1 MFQAGAA
8 RYAIA
13 GAHVAEVLP
22 AIVWTP
28 VAGAAAG
35 VIGIVNYHGT
45 PVPLVD
51 ARVLLDGRAGEEHD
65 RAARADAHA
74 EAHASTHASARSP
87 DSSGRLR
94 LHSRILVVRPHAAA
108 DGAFVGV
115 LVDRVL
121 GAARHD
127 PHEFADAGT
136 VARGAPYLGPV
147 LTDRD
152 GVVQRIEPAQILP
165 ESVRDEV
172 LRQWSGAA

>member
-1 MFQAGAA
+1 MFQASAA

-22 AIVWTP
+22 AVVWTP
-28 VAGAAAG
+28 VVGAAAG
-35 VIGIVNYHGT
+35 VIGIINYHGM
-45 PVPLVD
+45 PIPLVD
-51 ARVLLDGRAGEEHD
+51 ARVLLEGSVAHSAGPV
-65 RAARADAHA
+65 
-74 EAHASTHASARSP
+74 P
-87 DSSGRLR
+87 DSSSRLR
-94 LHSRILVVRPHAAA
+94 LHSRILIVRPHDAAA
-108 DGAFVGV
+108 DTFVGV

-121 GAARHD
+121 GTERHE

-136 VARGAPYLGPV
+136 VARGASYLGPV

-165 ESVRDEV
+165 ESVRDEI